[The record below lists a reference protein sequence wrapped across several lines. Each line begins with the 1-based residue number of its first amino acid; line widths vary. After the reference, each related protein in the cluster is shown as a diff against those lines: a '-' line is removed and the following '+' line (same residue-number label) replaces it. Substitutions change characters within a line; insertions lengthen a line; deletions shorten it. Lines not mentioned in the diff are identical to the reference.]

1 MQFPQ
6 FHLQQT
12 GNLTFLEYNE
22 RLNELDQ
29 IEERK
34 RQRVL
39 AEAGSVK
46 EHTGVKLANYIKGQ
60 TLRLQEWR
68 ESAGTEEQGISC

>member
-12 GNLTFLEYNE
+12 GNLTFLEYDD
-22 RLNELDQ
+22 RQNELDQ
-29 IEERK
+29 TEERK
-34 RQRVL
+34 WQQAL

-46 EHTGVKLANYIKGQ
+46 EHTGV
-60 TLRLQEWR
+60 
-68 ESAGTEEQGISC
+68 

>member
-6 FHLQQT
+6 FHLQKT
-12 GNLTFLEYNE
+12 GHLAFLEYDE
-22 RLNELDQ
+22 RQKELDQ
-29 IEERK
+29 IEKRK
-34 RQRVL
+34 RQRSL

-60 TLRLQEWR
+60 TLRLQE
-68 ESAGTEEQGISC
+68 